1 MNILENP
8 LLRGGIEA
16 RDYQVRIA
24 SNILYKNS
32 LVILPTG
39 LGKTI
44 ISILAA
50 SQYLYKYGD
59 KAILIMAPTKP
70 LVQQH
75 LISFI
80 RHLKIHPDRYALITG
95 ELKPE
100 LRSYI
105 WMKEDIR
112 IFFATPE
119 TVRND
124 LKYVPLEKII
134 LMIFDECHRAV
145 KNYAYVRVADE
156 YLRRC
161 RYPHI
166 LGLTATPGDEKRLRE
181 IIKNLAIERVE
192 ARDEEDPDVK
202 PYVKPVKMVW
212 RTIFLPEKY
221 YRAVELIKGMIND
234 RVSRLRG
241 MGYLKKPDEYI
252 MRRDFVRIAEW
263 LGEEIEATMLD
274 EERYELL
281 KPLAVD
287 AQVLILYHMLEVLT
301 SQGSRQLR
309 LFMDRL
315 ESDLR
320 RSRIEITSDPRYLS
334 LVKIVNKLPDHPKVD
349 EVVREVMRYGRCLVF
364 TNFTDTARHLAGKL
378 RDRGVNAEI
387 FIGRS
392 RGRGMSQR
400 LQRETLERFRSGEI
414 NCLIATSIG
423 EEGIDIPD
431 VDLVVFYEPVP
442 SAIRFIQ
449 RRGRTG
455 RTRFGRV
462 LILAARDSF
471 DMIYMRSAERRLGRL
486 KEAIKRANKELVS
499 RRLERALPQM
509 SPMSDEE
516 IRAGEAVKPEEAVE
530 ELLGERSRII
540 RKRFDKEV
548 REAIQHII
556 RETSSRGKI
565 DLSEVEEELKDVGI
579 SESAVKNAFS
589 KLLEEEQ
596 IKIAGPKIYSKGKAR
611 EVLKRGK
618 ARLIEVVK
626 VDYRGGKAI
635 VNIDDKWHA
644 IVWLPAEW
652 SAPKHLLKKGRY
664 FKAITKL
671 YHVNGKL
678 HARIYD
684 VVEEL

>member
-1 MNILENP
+1 MNIFKNP
-8 LLRGGIEA
+8 VLRGDIEA

-44 ISILAA
+44 ISILVA

-70 LVQQH
+70 LIQQH
-75 LISFI
+75 LISFVK
-80 RHLKIHPDRYALITG
+80 HLKIHPDRYALITG

-105 WMKEDIR
+105 WMKDGIK

-134 LMIFDECHRAV
+134 LAIFDECHRAV

-181 IIKNLAIERVE
+181 IIKNLAIERIE

-202 PYVKPVKMVW
+202 PYVKPVKIIW
-212 RTIFLPEKY
+212 RTIFLPKEY
-221 YRAVELIKGMIND
+221 YKAIELIKGMIND
-234 RVSRLRG
+234 RISRLKG
-241 MGYLKKPDEYI
+241 MGYLRKPDEYI
-252 MRRDFVRIAEW
+252 VRRDLVRIAEW

-281 KPLAVD
+281 KPLIID
-287 AQVLILYHMLEVLT
+287 AQALILYHMLEVLT

-320 RSRIEITSDPRYLS
+320 RSRIEITSDPRYLT
-334 LVKIVNKLPDHPKVD
+334 LVRLMNKLPDHPKVD
-349 EVVREVMRYGRCLVF
+349 EVVREVVKYRRSLVF
-364 TNFTDTARHLAGKL
+364 TNFTDTARHLAGRL

-387 FIGRS
+387 FIGRGG
-392 RGRGMSQR
+392 GRGMSQR
-400 LQRETLERFRSGEI
+400 LQRETLERFRSGVI
-414 NCLIATSIG
+414 NCLVATSIG

-431 VDLVVFYEPVP
+431 VDLVIFYEPVP

-462 LILAARDSF
+462 LILAAKGSF
-471 DMIYMRSAERRLGRL
+471 DMNYMRSAEKRLGKL
-486 KEAIKRANKELVS
+486 KEAIGRANKELIG
-499 RRLERALPQM
+499 RKLGRDLPQA

-516 IRAGEAVKPEEAVE
+516 IRAGEAVKPEEAIT

-540 RKRFDKEV
+540 RRRFDKEL
-548 REAIQHII
+548 REATQYII
-556 RETSSRGKI
+556 REISSKGKI
-565 DLSEVEEELKDVGI
+565 DLSEVEEELKAIGI

-589 KLLEEEQ
+589 KLLEEEE
-596 IKIAGPKIYSKGKAR
+596 IKIAGPKIYSKGKA
-611 EVLKRGK
+611 EETLKRGET
-618 ARLIEVVK
+618 RLIEIVK
-626 VDYRGGKAI
+626 IDYRSGKAI
-635 VNIDDKWHA
+635 VNVDDKWHA

-652 SAPKHLLKKGRY
+652 SAPKHLLKRGRY

-684 VVEEL
+684 VIEEL